1 VRLLLDTHVLLWAL
15 IEPKRLGSEFQTL
28 LENPDHEVLF
38 SAASVWEMSIIK
50 AALGRADFQVAPAV
64 IVEAAQA
71 TGFTELPVRAA
82 AALKVATLP
91 HHHGDP
97 FDRLLVAQAMT
108 EPAALYTADA
118 ELGAYSEL
126 VVCISELLPA
136 AEGLRCACH
145 LMDFERFFVAG

>member
-15 IEPKRLGSEFQTL
+15 IAPKRLGAKFQTL

-38 SAASVWEMSIIK
+38 SAASVWEMSIK

-71 TGFTELPVRAA
+71 TGFIELPVRAA
-82 AALKVATLP
+82 AALKVAALP
-91 HHHGDP
+91 HHHRDP

-118 ELGAYSEL
+118 QLGSYSEL
-126 VVCISELLPA
+126 VVCI
-136 AEGLRCACH
+136 
-145 LMDFERFFVAG
+145 

>member
-15 IEPKRLGSEFQTL
+15 IEPKRLSAEFQAV

-38 SAASVWEMSIIK
+38 SAASVWEMSIK
-50 AALGRADFQVAPAV
+50 AALGRADFRVAPAT

-71 TGFTELPVRAA
+71 TGFIELPVRAA
-82 AALKVATLP
+82 AALKVAALP
-91 HHHGDP
+91 HHHRDP

-118 ELGAYSEL
+118 QLGAYSEL
-126 VVCISELLPA
+126 VVCI
-136 AEGLRCACH
+136 
-145 LMDFERFFVAG
+145 